1 MTLADFAL
9 LVNAS
14 PKWVL
19 NTRAV
24 LGPGI
29 RYTVPVA
36 ERLALVR
43 LLNRDFAITLPRAW
57 ALAGEALS
65 KTPDPSGVVEC
76 PAEDGIVSV
85 SVDVQRL
92 RAAIAVRRSL
102 LTTMPRRRRAG
113 RKPERQSNALA
124 AAQRYGFDV
133 TLWQA
138 NFMRTPAER
147 LGQLDGMMAFSQNVR
162 RKP

>member
-29 RYTVPVA
+29 RYTTAVA
-36 ERLALVR
+36 ERLALAR
-43 LLNRDFAITLPRAW
+43 LLNRAFEIPMPRAW
-57 ALAGEALS
+57 TLAGEALRT
-65 KTPDPSGVVEC
+65 TPGPSGLIEF
-76 PAEDGIVSV
+76 PAEYGIVKL

-92 RAAIAVRRSL
+92 RAAIATRRSL
-102 LTTMPRRRRAG
+102 LVTMPPRRRAG
-113 RKPERQSNALA
+113 RKPKRQANPITA
-124 AAQRYGFDV
+124 ATRYGIDV
-133 TLWQA
+133 TLLQA
-138 NFMRTPAER
+138 NLGRGHAER
-147 LGQLDGMMAFSQNVR
+147 LRQLDGMATCRTHVR
-162 RKP
+162 RKS